1 MVEEIIINFL
11 TTLLKKAILS
21 CNDKLNSDVE
31 AGIALLSHK
40 DVSEAFQFLTVY
52 HYETSKRFFD
62 RDWISLKVTII
73 WSFLNSD
80 P

>member
-1 MVEEIIINFL
+1 MVEEIISNYL
-11 TTLLKKAILS
+11 TILKKAILS
-21 CNDKLNSDVE
+21 CNDKLNLDVE

-62 RDWISLKVTII
+62 REWISLKVTII
-73 WSFLNSD
+73 WSFLNFD